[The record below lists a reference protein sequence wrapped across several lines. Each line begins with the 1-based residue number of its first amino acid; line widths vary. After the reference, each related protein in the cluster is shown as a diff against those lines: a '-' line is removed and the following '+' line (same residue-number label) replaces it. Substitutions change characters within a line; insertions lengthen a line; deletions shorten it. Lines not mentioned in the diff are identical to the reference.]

1 MKVKHIAAAILAAT
15 FAASC
20 GGPQTTP
27 NKEIGLKDAVGDKFL
42 IGTALNVFQSSGQDT
57 NAVKVVKKHF
67 NAIVAENCMKME
79 EVHPE
84 EDVYTFEQADQFI
97 KFGEENGLTMTGHC
111 LIWHSQCPKWF
122 FVDKDGKQVSPEV
135 LKQRMKDHIYTVA
148 KHFKGKLKGWDVV
161 NEAII
166 EDGSYRKSKFYEIL
180 GEEFIPLA
188 FQYAHEADPD
198 VELYYNDYGMD
209 NEGRRNGVVKLI
221 RTLKERGLRIDAVGM
236 QGHIGMD
243 YPKIE
248 EFEKSMLAFAAEG
261 VKVMITEWDMSALP
275 TVSRTANISDTVAF
289 RKALN
294 PYPDALPDSVSK
306 AWNARMKQ
314 FFNLF
319 EKHADIVDRVTAW
332 GVSDGNSWKNGFPI
346 RGRHDY
352 PLLFDRNYQPKPF
365 VTEIIEESKAQTE
378 NKKAL

>member
-15 FAASC
+15 FTASC

-294 PYPDALPDSVSK
+294 PYPEALPDSVSK

-378 NKKAL
+378 KK